1 MNLYQVTGR
10 LTKDPVLKG
19 TDEKPV
25 CYFTVASNRSFTNN
39 DGEREADFID
49 IKVFKN
55 QAKNCH
61 KYLTKGS
68 LVEVEASVR
77 TGTRDID
84 GKKVKTIDF
93 IAKSVGFL
101 EIKKDNSN
109 DDSAN
114 PNNTIED
121 GPFAGSTETDDPW
134 PFG

>member
-1 MNLYQVTGR
+1 MNSFFVTGR

-19 TDEKPV
+19 TEEKPV

-39 DGEREADFID
+39 SGEREADFID

-109 DDSAN
+109 DESDN
-114 PNNTIED
+114 QQMND
-121 GPFAGSTETDDPW
+121 DDPFKDGTQVDNDW
-134 PFG
+134 PF